1 MGTFV
6 INITLFI
13 ASFGQ
18 LLAGCKLTLLIAFC
32 STFIGMIGGTL
43 IALGQRSHMRL
54 LRFILDCYVAVI
66 RGTPMIVQIVFWY
79 YGLQL
84 PFSPLIVAIIAIG
97 CNSAAYISQVMATGI
112 RTVDKGQ
119 LEAAQVMG
127 FTTFQQIRYII
138 LPQALRAVLPSLGN
152 ELVTMIK
159 DSSLAYIIGVN
170 ELFKESRNLI
180 STTYDVMTIYVAIT
194 LLYFIMTHSLTL
206 LIKQAEKQLEKPC

>member
-1 MGTFV
+1 
-6 INITLFI
+6 
-13 ASFGQ
+13 
-18 LLAGCKLTLLIAFC
+18 
-32 STFIGMIGGTL
+32 MIGGTL
-43 IALGQRSHMRL
+43 IALGQRSHRKF
-54 LRFILDCYVAVI
+54 LRYPLDAYVAII

-79 YGLQL
+79 YAIQL
-84 PFSPLIVAIIAIG
+84 PFDPLFVAIIAIG

-127 FTTFQQIRYII
+127 FTKLQQVRYII

-194 LLYFIMTHSLTL
+194 LLYFVMTHSLTL
-206 LIKQAEKQLEKPC
+206 IVKYLEKELEKPC